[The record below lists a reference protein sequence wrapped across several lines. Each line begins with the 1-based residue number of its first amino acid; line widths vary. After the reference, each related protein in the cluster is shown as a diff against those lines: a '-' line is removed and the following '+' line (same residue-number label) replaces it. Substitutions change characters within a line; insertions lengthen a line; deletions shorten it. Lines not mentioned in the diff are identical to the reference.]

1 MLKCLLSKAMSQRPI
16 TSFFKPNQSVKRKLS
31 ETQANGDSS
40 DESAKQQKTLQQQS
54 KQSTISTVCD
64 LSEMIAK
71 QSAKTS
77 ALSPNIGHTWFRA
90 LRSEF
95 SKPYFQQLSTF
106 LESERNSSTIYPPI
120 EQVFS
125 LTASHLP
132 NYINFYNNFNLCLGL
147 AFSVRKG
154 VAAPPSLLNMFKELE
169 SDINGFKK
177 PNHGD
182 LTGWANQGVLLLN
195 ACLTVKAH
203 NANSHSNKGWE
214 QFTDAVIKW
223 LNSNLSGVVFLLWGS
238 YAQKKGSVINKKKH
252 LVLQSAHPS
261 PLSAYRGFLGCKH
274 FSSANDY
281 LKKNGHKAI
290 DWNDL
295 P

>member
-1 MLKCLLSKAMSQRPI
+1 MLKPI

-40 DESAKQQKTLQQQS
+40 NESVAKQQKTLQQQS
-54 KQSTISTVCD
+54 KQSTISTISTVCD
-64 LSEMIAK
+64 LSEIIAK

-106 LESERNSSTIYPPI
+106 LESERNLSTIYPPI

-125 LTASHLP
+125 WTLMNDISHTKVVILGQDPYHGP
-132 NYINFYNNFNLCLGL
+132 NQAHGY
-147 AFSVRKG
+147 VRKG

-223 LNSNLSGVVFLLWGS
+223 LNSNLSSVVFLLWGS
-238 YAQKKGSVINKKKH
+238 YAQKKGSVINKCFKAH
-252 LVLQSAHPS
+252 TRVL
-261 PLSAYRGFLGCKH
+261 FLLTEA
-274 FSSANDY
+274 FLD
-281 LKKNGHKAI
+281 
-290 DWNDL
+290 
-295 P
+295 